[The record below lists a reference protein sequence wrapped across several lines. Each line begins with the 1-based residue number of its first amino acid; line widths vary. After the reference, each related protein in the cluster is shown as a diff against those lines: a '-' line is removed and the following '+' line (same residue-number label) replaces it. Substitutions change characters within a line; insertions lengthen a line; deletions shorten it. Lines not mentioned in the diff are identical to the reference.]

1 MDFAKFSLKNKL
13 LIYILTI
20 LSVAYGLIVYEKMG
34 KLQDPEFTIKDAL
47 IITNY
52 PGATAVE
59 VEKEVSNPLEE
70 TIQTLPYVKRIIT
83 KNSSGQSFIQVTMKD
98 KYKSK
103 ELQQIWDE
111 LRKKIGQTY
120 LPPRVGTPYINDD
133 FGDVYGIMIF
143 VYGDE
148 YSYEELKD
156 YIEFLKKRAYF
167 S

>member
-1 MDFAKFSLKNKL
+1 MDIAKFSLKNKL

-20 LSVAYGLIVYEKMG
+20 LSIAYGLIVYDKIG

-52 PGATAVE
+52 PGATALE
-59 VEKEVSNPLEE
+59 VEKEVSDRLEE
-70 TIQTLPYVKRIIT
+70 SIQTLPYVKKIIT
-83 KNSSGQSFIQVTMKD
+83 KNSSGQSFIQVSMKD
-98 KYKSK
+98 QYKSK

-111 LRKKIGQTY
+111 LRKKINTTY

-133 FGDVYGIMIF
+133 FGDVYGIMLSI
-143 VYGDE
+143 YGDE

-156 YIEFLKKRAYF
+156 YVDFLKKNLF
-167 S
+167 